1 MKQKIIEIQLQTQ
14 IIIDLIVQKNA
25 NEAQQKLVEVHEQLD
40 ELIDFSDDG
49 DDLVELSRFQVL
61 LNHLQQKI
69 VLLKAEQN

>member
-49 DDLVELSRFQVL
+49 DDLIELSRFQVL